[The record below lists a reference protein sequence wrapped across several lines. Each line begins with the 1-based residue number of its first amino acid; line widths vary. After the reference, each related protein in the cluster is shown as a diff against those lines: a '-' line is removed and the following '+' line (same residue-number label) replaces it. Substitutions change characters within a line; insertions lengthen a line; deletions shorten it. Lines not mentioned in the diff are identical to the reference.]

1 MIVKQWLKEIIHEM
15 WNSRDL
21 RSPVFIW
28 FDCASHQVTMANG
41 KLEHNDDIS
50 LSVHILHFII
60 ILFRKFNMKTKCWPD
75 DMYWDNSRIKLK
87 PGRVKVSRLKFK
99 SGKNNY
105 NCRPGSV
112 KLGLREAEMLIQ
124 NMIWP
129 LMQSW
134 ENDLWFVGDWTN
146 SMLSQPWNSFWISTH
161 LFPFPHSFVKITTRP
176 RE

>member
-21 RSPVFIW
+21 RSPVFIS
-28 FDCASHQVTMANG
+28 FNCALHQVIMANG

-60 ILFRKFNMKTKCWPD
+60 ILFRKFNMKTKCWLD

-87 PGRVKVSRLKFK
+87 PGSVKVSRLKFK
-99 SGKNNY
+99 LGKNNY

-112 KLGLREAEMLIQ
+112 KLKQKCWFKTWSGRCCSLER
-124 NMIWP
+124 MIC
-129 LMQSW
+129 
-134 ENDLWFVGDWTN
+134 DLLEIERIPCWASPGIPSEYRPICFR
-146 SMLSQPWNSFWISTH
+146 SRIHLS
-161 LFPFPHSFVKITTRP
+161 K
-176 RE
+176 